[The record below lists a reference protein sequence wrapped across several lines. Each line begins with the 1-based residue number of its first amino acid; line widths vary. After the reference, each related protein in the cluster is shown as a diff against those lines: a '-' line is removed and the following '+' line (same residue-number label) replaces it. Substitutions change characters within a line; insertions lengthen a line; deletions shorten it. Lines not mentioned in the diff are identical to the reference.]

1 MKKRKN
7 FRKRPKDDSKGLS
20 VKVWN
25 NNVEGA
31 LKVFKR
37 KVKDSNLM
45 LDLKKKAYYEALGKC
60 NSSLDASEWVAY
72 FENIIVRAQKKSI
85 EQVEFLIFKSK
96 LLHQIAG
103 KINSRQEKVV
113 LRLFEAGPEGFSGG
127 LSAENYIRI
136 TKTSRATATRDLT
149 DLVKLGVL
157 RKTGERRHTRYWL
170 HREG

>member
-45 LDLKKKAYYEALGKC
+45 LDLKKKAYYDKPSKKRRERKNMAILRNKYKV
-60 NSSLDASEWVAY
+60 EK
-72 FENIIVRAQKKSI
+72 EQKN
-85 EQVEFLIFKSK
+85 
-96 LLHQIAG
+96 H
-103 KINSRQEKVV
+103 
-113 LRLFEAGPEGFSGG
+113 
-127 LSAENYIRI
+127 
-136 TKTSRATATRDLT
+136 
-149 DLVKLGVL
+149 
-157 RKTGERRHTRYWL
+157 
-170 HREG
+170 